1 MRTLLRGF
9 DLLAT
14 FDDDARE
21 LTDADVLIDDTVIA
35 EVGTGLDPVRAD
47 EVIDC
52 RGLVGL
58 PGLINAHQHLYQ
70 GAFRARPSLECQPI
84 ATWLSG
90 LGSAVV
96 DLWRRGRFG
105 PEVVE
110 AVAAA
115 VLAESALG
123 GQTTV
128 ADQHYFFPAG
138 PSLGYVEATVAA
150 ARRVGVRLHVCRGS
164 ITAGPDPLST
174 QDVDEVLRHSAGLI
188 GALHDPAPGA
198 AVRVALAPCGVHV
211 DQPALFPE
219 LAALAANHPGVR
231 LHTHLYE
238 QVDALACRE
247 RYGCSPWEFLASHG
261 WAQPR
266 TWLAHVV
273 DPPEHEVA
281 EMAETG
287 VAVAHLTAPDL
298 RMGWGVAPV
307 RAMLDAGLPV
317 GFGTTGS
324 ASNDGANLLGDLRLA
339 WLVHRRSDPQRW
351 LSARELLTLA
361 TRGSAR
367 CLGRDDLGSLAPG
380 YEADVA
386 AWDMRSVDR
395 VGVADP
401 LIGLVSTGLS
411 SRASLVTVGG
421 RVLVR
426 DGVAVGFDVDEVS
439 ASAHAAL
446 GGARSRPRPRAD
458 PDERPLRPRDPHART
473 TKL

>member
-1 MRTLLRGF
+1 MRTLLSGF
-9 DLLAT
+9 NVLAT
-14 FDDDARE
+14 FDDHGRE
-21 LTDADVLIDDTVIA
+21 LTDADVLIDGTVIA
-35 EVGTGLDPVRAD
+35 EVGTGLDPVGVD
-47 EVIDC
+47 EVISC

-70 GAFRARPSLECQPI
+70 GAFRARRSLEHQSI
-84 ATWLSG
+84 SGWLSG

-96 DLWRRGRFG
+96 DLWRRGGFG

-110 AVAAA
+110 AVATA

-150 ARRVGVRLHVCRGS
+150 ARQVGIRLHACRGS
-164 ITAGPDPLST
+164 ITAGAEPLST
-174 QDVDEVLRHSAGLI
+174 QDVDEVLRHSADLI
-188 GALHDPAPGA
+188 TQLHDPAPGA

-211 DQPALFPE
+211 DEPALFSE
-219 LAALAANHPGVR
+219 LVALADDHAGVR

-238 QVDALACRE
+238 AVDTVACRE
-247 RYGCSPWEFLASHG
+247 RYGCTPWELLVTHG

-273 DPPEHEVA
+273 DAPQHELV
-281 EMAETG
+281 EMAEAG

-307 RAMLDAGLPV
+307 RAMLDVGLPV

-339 WLVHRRSDPQRW
+339 WLVHRRGSPQSW
-351 LSARELLTLA
+351 LSARDLLTLV

-367 CLGRDDLGSLAPG
+367 CLGRDDLGSLTPG
-380 YEADVA
+380 NQADVA
-386 AWDMRSVDR
+386 AWDMRTVDR
-395 VGVADP
+395 VGVEDP

-411 SRASLVTVGG
+411 SRASLVMVGG

-426 DGVAVGFDVDEVS
+426 DGVPVGFDVDEV
-439 ASAHAAL
+439 AARARTALARRPIATAAL
-446 GGARSRPRPRAD
+446 PQP
-458 PDERPLRPRDPHART
+458 
-473 TKL
+473 